1 MEDGVDGYV
10 FSDPVLEWVTVRR
23 GDEGLR
29 SRAGVLV
36 ETPRIGE
43 LLRLSPCLLSG
54 SRTDERTGEMGGK
67 ASSMGFLGIRT
78 RLGEPEGLAG
88 RRCCGEYKMWPE
100 PLTPGMDCVRDMG
113 GARLVVERDRE
124 WAPES
129 GEALR
134 GRYGMKVD
142 EGHEGEA
149 GEAGEMGLGS
159 VLRLTLGLRTTSM
172 SSVEAELG
180 L

>member
-54 SRTDERTGEMGGK
+54 SRTDERTGEMGERPRPW
-67 ASSMGFLGIRT
+67 ASLGFGHGWESPRGWQGVAAAAST
-78 RLGEPEGLAG
+78 RCG
-88 RRCCGEYKMWPE
+88 R
-100 PLTPGMDCVRDMG
+100 
-113 GARLVVERDRE
+113 
-124 WAPES
+124 S
-129 GEALR
+129 
-134 GRYGMKVD
+134 
-142 EGHEGEA
+142 H
-149 GEAGEMGLGS
+149 
-159 VLRLTLGLRTTSM
+159 
-172 SSVEAELG
+172 
-180 L
+180 